1 MKRSLIPILAFTIV
15 MFSVNLAMS
24 LTAIEIVKK
33 GDDVFNAPRDAHI
46 ISTMIIIDKNGN
58 KSVRKSEMYQKGTEK
73 RLVRFLYPPDQ
84 KGIAFL
90 SLPND
95 VMYIYLPAFHK
106 IRQIASHVKNQNFAG
121 TDFTYDD
128 LSAFRMAKGHT
139 ATLIGEDSTY
149 YIIKLVPKKTTGKEY
164 SFLKV
169 WYRKDNF
176 YPVKVEYYDKNGELF
191 KILVRYNLKKIH
203 GYWIPMEME
212 VKNIKKNHITKSKVE
227 KVQFDLGLSDRIFT
241 KRYMIRSR

>member
-1 MKRSLIPILAFTIV
+1 MRRYTFTAI
-15 MFSVNLAMS
+15 
-24 LTAIEIVKK
+24 LTATIFITNLVFGMNAIDIVKK
-33 GDDVFNAPRDAHI
+33 GDDVSNAPKDAHI
-46 ISTMIIIDKNGN
+46 ISTMTIIDQNGN
-58 KSVRKSEMYQKGTEK
+58 KSIRKSEIYQKGTEK

-95 VMYIYLPAFHK
+95 VMYLYLPAFHK

-128 LSAFRMAKGHT
+128 LSAFRLSKSHK
-139 ATLIGEDSTY
+139 ATLISQDNEY
-149 YIIKLVPKKTTGKEY
+149 YIVKLVPQKSEGKEY

-176 YPVKVEYYDKNGELF
+176 YPMKVEYYNKNGELY
-191 KILVRYNLKKIH
+191 KILSRSNLKKIK
-203 GYWIPMEME
+203 GYWIAMQME
-212 VKNIKKNHITKSKVE
+212 VKNIKKNHMTQSKIEKVE
-227 KVQFDLGLSDRIFT
+227 FDIGLSDRVFT
-241 KRYMIRSR
+241 KRFLIRSR